1 MTIAA
6 GSSLRRFRNNQL
18 VQSFLRGVTPAVV
31 GLLVAAAI
39 TIGRA
44 GIHTSIGLLLG
55 VAAAG
60 VLVRF
65 RPNPFRVI
73 IGAVL
78 FSFSSSNHIALE
90 IESLA
95 VIADGNYAQ
104 SNPCH
109 RESSQGPFASRQ
121 TAACRS
127 FDC

>member
-1 MTIAA
+1 MPSFLMTIAA

-78 FSFSSSNHIALE
+78 FSFSSSNHIALK
-90 IESLA
+90 
-95 VIADGNYAQ
+95 
-104 SNPCH
+104 
-109 RESSQGPFASRQ
+109 
-121 TAACRS
+121 
-127 FDC
+127 

>member
-1 MTIAA
+1 
-6 GSSLRRFRNNQL
+6 
-18 VQSFLRGVTPAVV
+18 
-31 GLLVAAAI
+31 LLVAAAI

-78 FSFSSSNHIALE
+78 FSFSSSNHIALK
-90 IESLA
+90 
-95 VIADGNYAQ
+95 
-104 SNPCH
+104 
-109 RESSQGPFASRQ
+109 
-121 TAACRS
+121 
-127 FDC
+127 